1 MICQK
6 DKCTGCYAC
15 YNICPKKAISFNEDD
30 FGFIYPHV
38 DKEKCINCGL
48 CKKICPQIND
58 KLKMIQPNKVYAAY
72 SNDNKVREKST
83 SGGAATIISKA
94 ILNQNGV
101 IYGAANLFDKK
112 EFEYIRIDDVK
123 NLYMIQG
130 SKYVHCYVKNA
141 YTNTKEDLLQGK
153 KVLFIG
159 TPCQIAGL
167 KAFLIKDYENLYTI
181 DIICHGVP
189 SQKLLFEDLKSKNIE
204 KKDFAIIRFRDKK
217 GYNLSIYKD
226 KQDFEKNESFKSIYA
241 NLDYFYKNFLRGNI
255 YRENCYTCKYANDNR
270 TSDITLGDF
279 WGLNK
284 DSKAYDDERL
294 GISVVICNN
303 IKGENLFSLIK
314 NEITFDE
321 RTYDEAKKFNEQL
334 KHPMK
339 KSKQYYIFRENYLK
353 KGFLKTM
360 KKMNL
365 IKDYLKYNKLY
376 LFIKNMKNGKD

>member
-15 YNICPKKAISFNEDD
+15 YNICPKKAISLKEDD
-30 FGFIYPHV
+30 FGFIYPQV

-48 CKKICPQIND
+48 CKKICPQINS
-58 KLKMIQPNKVYAAY
+58 KLKMLQPNKVYAVY

-83 SGGAATIISKA
+83 SGGVATIISKA
-94 ILNQNGV
+94 ILIQNGV
-101 IYGAANLFDKK
+101 VYGAANLFDKK
-112 EFEYIRIDDVK
+112 EFEYIRIDDAK

-141 YTNTKEDLLQGK
+141 YTNAKEDLLKGK

-189 SQKLLFEDLKSKNIE
+189 GQKLLFEDLKSKNIE

-217 GYNLSIYKD
+217 GFNLSIYKD
-226 KQDFEKNESFKSIYA
+226 KQEFEKNKSLKSIYA

-270 TSDITLGDF
+270 ISDITLGDF
-279 WGLNK
+279 WGLSK

-294 GISVVICNN
+294 GISAVICNT
-303 IKGENLFSLIK
+303 IRGETLFSLIK
-314 NEITFDE
+314 NEVTSDE

-339 KSKQYYIFRENYLK
+339 KSKQYYIFRKNYLK

-360 KKMNL
+360 KSMNS
-365 IKDYLKYNKLY
+365 INDYLKYNKLY
-376 LFIKNMKNGKD
+376 LFIKNLKNGKN

>member
-1 MICQK
+1 MVCQK

-30 FGFIYPHV
+30 FGFIYPQV

-58 KLKMIQPNKVYAAY
+58 KLKMIQPNKVYAVY
-72 SNDNKVREKST
+72 SNDDKVREKST

-101 IYGAANLFDKK
+101 VYGANNLFDKK
-112 EFEYIRIDDVK
+112 KFEYIRIDNVK

-141 YTNTKEDLLQGK
+141 YTNAKEDLLQGK

-217 GYNLSIYKD
+217 GFNLSIYKD
-226 KQDFEKNESFKSIYA
+226 KQDFEKNKSFKSIYA

-255 YRENCYTCKYANDNR
+255 YRENCYICKYANDNR

-284 DSKAYDDERL
+284 NSKAYDDERL
-294 GISVVICNN
+294 GISVVLCNT

-314 NEITFDE
+314 NEVTFDE
-321 RTYDEAKKFNEQL
+321 RTYEEAKKFNEQL

-339 KSKQYYIFRENYLK
+339 KSKQYYIFIENYLK

-376 LFIKNMKNGKD
+376 LFIKTMKNGKN

>member
-15 YNICPKKAISFNEDD
+15 YNICHKKAISFNEDD

-38 DKEKCINCGL
+38 DKEKCIDCGL

-72 SNDNKVREKST
+72 SNDNQIREKST
-83 SGGAATIISKA
+83 SGGLATIISKE
-94 ILNQNGV
+94 ILSQGGV
-101 IYGAANLFDKK
+101 VYGAANLFEKK
-112 EFEYIRIDDVK
+112 EFEYIRIDDEK
-123 NLYMIQG
+123 KLYTIQG
-130 SKYVHCYVKNA
+130 SKYVHCYVKDAYINA
-141 YTNTKEDLLQGK
+141 KGDLLQRK

-167 KAFLIKDYENLYTI
+167 KAFLMKEYDNLYTI

-189 SQKLLFEDLKSKNIE
+189 SQKLLFEDLKYNNIAKKNFDIV
-204 KKDFAIIRFRDKK
+204 RFRNRM
-217 GYNLSIYKD
+217 GYNLSIYKN
-226 KQDFEKNESFKSIYA
+226 KNDFENNNPTKSIYA
-241 NLDYFYKNFLRGNI
+241 NLDYFFKNFLRGNI
-255 YRENCYTCKYANDNR
+255 FRENCYSCKYANDNR
-270 TSDITLGDF
+270 ISDITLGDF

-303 IKGENLFSLIK
+303 IKGEILFSLIK

-376 LFIKNMKNGKD
+376 LFIKNMKNGKV

>member
-58 KLKMIQPNKVYAAY
+58 KLKMIQPNKVYAVY

-101 IYGAANLFDKK
+101 VYGAANLFDKK

-141 YTNTKEDLLQGK
+141 YTNAKEDLLQGK

-159 TPCQIAGL
+159 TPCQVAGL

-217 GYNLSIYKD
+217 GFNLSIYKD